1 MPITTDFDIFISR
14 CVKNGA
20 VIPEKPTICDDIL
33 ELIGN
38 RVVQIRHK
46 KSFSKVL
53 GNIQELGD
61 FKWISNPNACMVSML
76 LCRAGVKGNFLHLFN
91 GKQFK
96 YDCYDCGCNVE
107 TRFCECCCKDF
118 CEDCRNMNEKEDCM
132 YYCEY
137 CWIPSHVRRYREYGS
152 EEESD

>member
-20 VIPEKPTICDDIL
+20 VIPEKPTLCDDIL

-61 FKWISNPNACMVSML
+61 FEWISVKWDICVSNML
-76 LCRAGVKGNFLHLFN
+76 FCRAGVVGDFLHLFT

-96 YDCYDCGCNVE
+96 YDCYDCDCNVE
-107 TRFCECCCKDF
+107 TKYCEGCNKDY
-118 CEDCRNMNEKEDCM
+118 CEDCEYMEEPEDCM
-132 YYCEY
+132 YYCSRCYDEY
-137 CWIPSHVRRYREYGS
+137 CEEES